1 MSQGQSLSA
10 FIESSFNCFEFAQKK
25 AVVLREQRNL
35 EQLGSNPALGRGAQD
50 MAIPIHRKLPGKGP
64 RLGGGLQN
72 TEIFPSISK
81 KSICEQ
87 IFKI

>member
-35 EQLGSNPALGRGAQD
+35 RAAWLKSSSGQRNSGHGNPY
-50 MAIPIHRKLPGKGP
+50 
-64 RLGGGLQN
+64 
-72 TEIFPSISK
+72 S
-81 KSICEQ
+81 
-87 IFKI
+87 